1 MGAAH
6 DVDVH
11 LADNVANAGNVEF
24 FRLEVVADE
33 LRDLPDE
40 EGDFGEVVGGELVEI
55 FDSFFDCGDDEEPG
69 ESGVVFQEDLAA
81 TTGADEMSAF
91 FQARMEFKCHRRTL
105 REGPLCW

>member
-11 LADNVANAGNVEF
+11 LADNVANAGDVEF

-40 EGDFGEVVGGELVEI
+40 QDDFSGQLVEI

-69 ESGVVFQEDLAA
+69 ESGVVF
-81 TTGADEMSAF
+81 
-91 FQARMEFKCHRRTL
+91 RRIWQRL
-105 REGPLCW
+105 LVPMK